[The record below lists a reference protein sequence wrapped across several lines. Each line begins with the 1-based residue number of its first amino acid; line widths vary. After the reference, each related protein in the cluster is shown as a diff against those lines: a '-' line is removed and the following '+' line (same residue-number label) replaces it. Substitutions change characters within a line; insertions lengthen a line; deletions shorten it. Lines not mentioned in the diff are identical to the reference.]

1 MPKRKAIRQRTNS
14 VRKKPLRDEQ
24 EQYRHSHGLSSLELS
39 VRHCFQCQMTAC
51 NLASF
56 KLSKNIAELLT
67 LSTIVDDTNL
77 MQEISILRTMQSSII
92 APIENYYYV
101 K

>member
-24 EQYRHSHGLSSLELS
+24 EQYRHSHGISNLELS
-39 VRHCFQCQMTAC
+39 VRHCFQYQMTAC

-77 MQEISILRTMQSSII
+77 R
-92 APIENYYYV
+92 
-101 K
+101 